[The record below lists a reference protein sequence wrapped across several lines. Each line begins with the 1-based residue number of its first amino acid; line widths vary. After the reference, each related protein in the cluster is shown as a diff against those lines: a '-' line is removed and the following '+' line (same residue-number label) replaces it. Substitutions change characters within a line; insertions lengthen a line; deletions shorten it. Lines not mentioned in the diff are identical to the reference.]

1 MNIEKL
7 AKHLKEFTLDEIE
20 IIAECDCKTELEH
33 LLNSNKIAF
42 EQGVYKYIYKISEC
56 YKISIVPN
64 NRQNI
69 KFEQAVAYFLN
80 NYVKLNCTKRTYETY
95 ESIFRTHITPYFSG
109 KYLNDIINSDIV
121 HFYNYSIER
130 YLRPR
135 RLKNILTQLN
145 QLIKYFQNIG
155 VIDKTCEFQ
164 VKRLT
169 DKNKFDINRIVFDKI

>member
-7 AKHLKEFTLDEIE
+7 AKHLKEFTLDEINM
-20 IIAECDCKTELEH
+20 IAECNCKTELEH
-33 LLNSNKIAF
+33 LLNSDKIVF
-42 EQGVYKYIYKISEC
+42 EQGVYKYLFKISEC

-69 KFEQAVAYFLN
+69 KFEQAVKYFLD
-80 NYVKLNCTKRTYETY
+80 NYAKLNCAQRTYETY

-109 KYLNDIINSDIV
+109 KYLNNIINSDIKQ
-121 HFYNYSIER
+121 FYNYCIKR
-130 YLRPR
+130 HLRPR

-145 QLIKYFQNIG
+145 QLIKYFQNLG

-169 DKNKFDINRIVFDKI
+169 GKNNFDINRIVFN

>member
-7 AKHLKEFTLDEIE
+7 AKHLKEFTLDEINM
-20 IIAECDCKTELEH
+20 IAECDCKKELEQ
-33 LLNSNKIAF
+33 LLNSYKICF
-42 EQGVYKYIYKISEC
+42 EQGVYKYLFKISEC

-69 KFEQAVAYFLN
+69 KFEQAVKYFLD
-80 NYVKLNCTKRTYETY
+80 NYAKLNCAQRTYETY

-109 KYLNDIINSDIV
+109 KYLNNIINSDIK
-121 HFYNYSIER
+121 HFYNYCIKR
-130 YLRPR
+130 HLRPR

-145 QLIKYFQNIG
+145 QLIKYFQNLG

-169 DKNKFDINRIVFDKI
+169 NENKFDESRIVFE

>member
-7 AKHLKEFTLDEIE
+7 AKHLKKFTLDEINM
-20 IIAECDCKTELEH
+20 IAECDCKTELEH
-33 LLNSNKIAF
+33 LLNSNKIYF
-42 EQGVYKYIYKISEC
+42 EQGVYKYIFEISEC

-69 KFEQAVAYFLN
+69 KFEQAVEYFLD
-80 NYVKLNCTKRTYETY
+80 NYAKLKCTKRTYETY
-95 ESIFRTHITPYFSG
+95 KSIFRTHITPYFRG
-109 KYLNDIINSDIV
+109 KYLNNIINSDIE
-121 HFYNYSIER
+121 HFYNYCLER
-130 YLRPR
+130 FLRPR

-145 QLIKYFQNIG
+145 QLIKYFQNLG

-169 DKNKFDINRIVFDKI
+169 SKNKFDINRIVFN